1 MCCLAIIQRKK
12 RKQKEN
18 KMTQQA
24 QQLEQEAKTTT
35 DKQKARALYLDAA
48 ELYLHLSK
56 TNKANEKIFVQ
67 KATELY
73 LKAQEI
79 PVETKVETTSNFKKP
94 KLSFKDVGGLEQLK
108 EAIASKIIRPLK
120 HPFIY
125 QHYGKKIGGGILLY
139 GPPGCGKSLIAEAT
153 AGEANVAFF
162 HVKSSDLKGKYVG
175 ETEKNIATLFA
186 EAKKYQ
192 PSIIFFD
199 EFESLGGERTTAGE
213 YQKSAVAQ
221 LLTEMNGVGTKND
234 QILLI
239 AATNEPWSID
249 LALKREGRFG
259 QTVLVPHPDLESR
272 KQNFA
277 LALKGKPA
285 AVDVQIE
292 MLAAATEGYS
302 GADITAIVNIATDQA
317 MKRYFATKYLQ
328 DITLADL
335 LFAID
340 QVKPRVKQ
348 WYAKANKII
357 TERNEQEGY
366 EELVSECLS

>member
-1 MCCLAIIQRKK
+1 MNIQEI
-12 RKQKEN
+12 QKIE
-18 KMTQQA
+18 A
-24 QQLEQEAKTTT
+24 EAKITT

-48 ELYLHLSK
+48 EAFLQVSK
-56 TNKANEKIFVQ
+56 TDKANEKAFVQ

-73 LKAQEI
+73 LEAQKI
-79 PVETKVETTSNFKKP
+79 PLVEQFPQSSNAFRKP
-94 KLSFKDVGGLEQLK
+94 KLSFKDVGGLEKLK

-139 GPPGCGKSLIAEAT
+139 GPPGCGKSLIAEAA

-175 ETEKNIATLFA
+175 ETEKNIAHLFA
-186 EAKKYQ
+186 EARKYQ

-272 KQNFA
+272 KQIFQIA
-277 LALKGKPA
+277 LKDKPVAADFESEKLAL
-285 AVDVQIE
+285 
-292 MLAAATEGYS
+292 LTEGYS
-302 GADITAIVNIATDQA
+302 GADITAIVNIATEQT
-317 MKRYFATKYLQ
+317 MQRYFATKYLQ
-328 DITLADL
+328 DISLADL

-340 QVKPRVKQ
+340 QVKPRIKQ
-348 WYAKANKII
+348 WYAKAEKII

-366 EELVSECLS
+366 EELFSMVLVAED

>member
-1 MCCLAIIQRKK
+1 MNIQ
-12 RKQKEN
+12 QIQTIEN
-18 KMTQQA
+18 
-24 QQLEQEAKTTT
+24 EAKTTP

-48 ELYLHLSK
+48 EAYLQLSK
-56 TNKANEKIFVQ
+56 IDKGNEKKFVE

-79 PVETKVETTSNFKKP
+79 PIEKKNSSPSQLSINDAKKP
-94 KLSFKDVGGLEQLK
+94 KISFKDVGGLEQLK
-108 EAIASKIIRPLK
+108 EAIANKIIRPLK

-175 ETEKNIATLFA
+175 ETEKNIANLFT
-186 EAKKYQ
+186 EARKWQ

-199 EFESLGGERTTAGE
+199 EFESLGAERTTAGE

-259 QTVLVPHPDLESR
+259 QTVLVPHPDIESR
-272 KQNFA
+272 KQIFA
-277 LALKGKPA
+277 LALQNKPIA
-285 AVDVQIE
+285 KDVNLQ
-292 MLAAATEGYS
+292 MLAQATEGYS
-302 GADITAIVNIATDQA
+302 GADISAIVNIATDEA

-328 DITLADL
+328 DITFADL
-335 LFAID
+335 LFGIE

-357 TERNEQEGY
+357 AERNEEEGY
-366 EELVSECLS
+366 EELVGAV

>member
-1 MCCLAIIQRKK
+1 MNI
-12 RKQKEN
+12 
-18 KMTQQA
+18 QQA
-24 QQLEQEAKTTT
+24 QQLEQQAKTIP
-35 DKQKARALYLDAA
+35 DKQKSRALYLDAA
-48 ELYLHLSK
+48 ELYLQLSK
-56 TNKANEKIFVQ
+56 NDKKNEKLFVQ

-79 PVETKVETTSNFKKP
+79 PIIEQTQSSAAKKP
-94 KLSFKDVGGLEQLK
+94 KLSFKDVGGLEKLK
-108 EAIASKIIRPLK
+108 EAITSKIIRPLK

-139 GPPGCGKSLIAEAT
+139 GPPGCGKSLIAEAA

-175 ETEKNIATLFA
+175 ETEKNIANLFA
-186 EAKKYQ
+186 EARKYQ

-199 EFESLGGERTTAGE
+199 EFELLGGERTTAGE

-272 KQNFA
+272 KQIFS
-277 LALKGKPA
+277 LALKDKP
-285 AVDVQIE
+285 VSSDVVFE
-292 MLAAATEGYS
+292 KLAALTDGYS
-302 GADITAIVNIATDQA
+302 GADITAIVNIAIDQA
-317 MKRYFATKYLQ
+317 MQRYFATKYLQ
-328 DITLADL
+328 DLTLADL
-335 LFAID
+335 LFGID
-340 QVKPRVKQ
+340 QVKPRLKQ
-348 WYAKANKII
+348 WYSKANKII

-366 EELVSECLS
+366 EELVGVAAVST

>member
-1 MCCLAIIQRKK
+1 MNIQ
-12 RKQKEN
+12 QIQNIE
-18 KMTQQA
+18 QQA
-24 QQLEQEAKTTT
+24 RTTI
-35 DKQKARALYLDAA
+35 DKAKARELFLDVAEKYLQ
-48 ELYLHLSK
+48 LSK
-56 TNKANEKIFVQ
+56 TEKANEKILVQ

-79 PVETKVETTSNFKKP
+79 PVIEQVQSNSFKKP

-108 EAIASKIIRPLK
+108 EAIANKIIRPLK

-175 ETEKNIATLFA
+175 ETEKNIAALFA

-199 EFESLGGERTTAGE
+199 EFEALGGERTTAGE

-259 QTVLVPHPDLESR
+259 QSILIPHPDGESR
-272 KQNFA
+272 KQIFA
-277 LALKGKPA
+277 IALKDKPVA
-285 AVDVQIE
+285 KDVDMQL
-292 MLAAATEGYS
+292 LAAATEGYS
-302 GADITAIVNIATDQA
+302 GADISAIVNIATDEA

-335 LFAID
+335 LFGIQ

-357 TERNEQEGY
+357 TERNEEGF
-366 EELVSECLS
+366 EELCAVT

>member
-1 MCCLAIIQRKK
+1 MQCDDKIKK
-12 RKQKEN
+12 RRT
-18 KMTQQA
+18 KMTVQQA
-24 QQLEQEAKTTT
+24 QQLEEQAKTTT
-35 DKQKARALYLDAA
+35 DKQKSRALFLDSA
-48 ELYLHLSK
+48 ELYLQLSK
-56 TNKANEKIFVQ
+56 TNKRNEKHFVQ

-79 PVETKVETTSNFKKP
+79 PVVEQTIQSSSVFKKP
-94 KLSFKDVGGLEQLK
+94 KLTFKDVGGLEQLK

-125 QHYGKKIGGGILLY
+125 QHYGKKVGGGILLY
-139 GPPGCGKSLIAEAT
+139 GPPGCGKSLIAEAA

-175 ETEKNIATLFA
+175 ETEKNIANLFA
-186 EAKKYQ
+186 EARKYQ

-259 QTVLVPHPDLESR
+259 QTVLVPHPDFESR
-272 KQNFA
+272 KQIFQIALKDKPVALDVRIEA
-277 LALKGKPA
+277 LA
-285 AVDVQIE
+285 DV
-292 MLAAATEGYS
+292 TEGYS
-302 GADITAIVNIATDQA
+302 GADIGAIVNIATEQA
-317 MKRYFATKYLQ
+317 MQRYFATKYLQ

-340 QVKPRVKQ
+340 QVKPRVRQ

-357 TERNEQEGY
+357 TERNEEDGF
-366 EELVSECLS
+366 EELVGV

>member
-1 MCCLAIIQRKK
+1 MIK
-12 RKQKEN
+12 
-18 KMTQQA
+18 QA
-24 QQLEQEAKTTT
+24 QQVEQQAKTTN

-48 ELYLHLSK
+48 ELYLQLSK
-56 TNKANEKIFVQ
+56 TNKTNEKLFVQ

-79 PVETKVETTSNFKKP
+79 PVAEQALQSSGAFKKP

-139 GPPGCGKSLIAEAT
+139 GPPGCGKSLIAEAA

-175 ETEKNIATLFA
+175 ETEKNIANLFA
-186 EAKKYQ
+186 EARKYQ

-199 EFESLGGERTTAGE
+199 EFEALGGERTTAGE

-239 AATNEPWSID
+239 AASNEPWSID

-259 QTVLVPHPDLESR
+259 QTVLVPHPDPESR
-272 KQNFA
+272 KQIFA
-277 LALKGKPA
+277 LALQDKPVSPD
-285 AVDVQIE
+285 VDFAK
-292 MLAAATEGYS
+292 LALLTEGYS
-302 GADITAIVNIATDQA
+302 GADISAIVNIATEQA
-317 MKRYFATKYLQ
+317 MQRYFATKYLQ
-328 DITLADL
+328 DITFADL

-366 EELVSECLS
+366 EELIGVV

>member
-1 MCCLAIIQRKK
+1 MNIQ
-12 RKQKEN
+12 QIQDIE
-18 KMTQQA
+18 QQA
-24 QQLEQEAKTTT
+24 RTTG
-35 DKQKARALYLDAA
+35 DKAAARSLFLDAA
-48 ELYLHLSK
+48 EKYLHLSK
-56 TNKANEKIFVQ
+56 TDKANEKLFVQ

-79 PVETKVETTSNFKKP
+79 PVQQNANHQNTIAFAKKP

-175 ETEKNIATLFA
+175 ETEKNIANLFA
-186 EAKKYQ
+186 EARKYQ

-259 QTVLVPHPDLESR
+259 QTVLVSHPDVESR
-272 KQNFA
+272 KQIFT
-277 LALKGKPA
+277 LALKDRPVA
-285 AVDVQIE
+285 TDVQIE
-292 MLAAATEGYS
+292 MLAVATEGYS
-302 GADITAIVNIATDQA
+302 GADISAIVNIATDQA
-317 MKRYFATKYLQ
+317 MQRYFATKYLQ
-328 DITLADL
+328 DISLADL
-335 LFAID
+335 LFAIE

-357 TERNEQEGY
+357 TERNEQEGF
-366 EELVSECLS
+366 EELVGVV

>member
-1 MCCLAIIQRKK
+1 MNL
-12 RKQKEN
+12 
-18 KMTQQA
+18 QQA
-24 QQLEQEAKTTT
+24 QQLEQQAKSEI
-35 DKQKARALYLDAA
+35 DKTKARSLYLDSA
-48 ELYLHLSK
+48 ELYLRLSK
-56 TNKANEKIFVQ
+56 NDKANEKLFVQ

-79 PVETKVETTSNFKKP
+79 SIVEQPSLSAAKKP
-94 KLSFKDVGGLEQLK
+94 KLSFKDVGGLEKLK

-139 GPPGCGKSLIAEAT
+139 GPPGCGKSLIAEAA

-175 ETEKNIATLFA
+175 ETEKNIANLFA
-186 EAKKYQ
+186 EARKYQ

-272 KQNFA
+272 KQIFS
-277 LALKGKPA
+277 LALKDKPVSTD
-285 AVDVQIE
+285 VDFE
-292 MLAAATEGYS
+292 KLASLTEGYS

-328 DITLADL
+328 DITFADL

-340 QVKPRVKQ
+340 QVKPRIKQ
-348 WYAKANKII
+348 WYAKANVISCK
-357 TERNEQEGY
+357 Y
-366 EELVSECLS
+366 FVAKYL

>member
-1 MCCLAIIQRKK
+1 
-12 RKQKEN
+12 
-18 KMTQQA
+18 MTQQA
-24 QQLEQEAKTTT
+24 QQLEQEAKTTA

-48 ELYLHLSK
+48 ELYLQLSK
-56 TNKANEKIFVQ
+56 TNKTNEKIFVQ

-79 PVETKVETTSNFKKP
+79 PVIEQVTPSSAAKKP

-139 GPPGCGKSLIAEAT
+139 GPPGCGKSLIAEAA

-175 ETEKNIATLFA
+175 ETEKNIANLFA
-186 EAKKYQ
+186 EARKYQ

-259 QTVLVPHPDLESR
+259 QTVLVPHPDVESR
-272 KQNFA
+272 KQIFS
-277 LALKGKPA
+277 LVLKDKPFSA
-285 AVDVQIE
+285 DVVFE
-292 MLAAATEGYS
+292 KLAALTEGYS

-317 MKRYFATKYLQ
+317 MQRYFATKYLQ

-335 LFAID
+335 LFAIE

-348 WYAKANKII
+348 WYTKANKII

-366 EELVSECLS
+366 EELVGVV